1 MHHELK
7 GISETY
13 KNNENHLEDMNDCC
27 SIILLI
33 L

>member
-13 KNNENHLEDMNDCC
+13 KNNENHLEDMNDGNNAEN
-27 SIILLI
+27 
-33 L
+33 